1 MRKIVSFLMIVSL
14 MLTFGFNVKSQIN
27 RTINTKIADALAQV
41 PTRDEAKLNS
51 LMSELVDLREA
62 GFALFVAKVVPP
74 GTADDVAARFIIA
87 SMSKYTSRFG
97 RTTDKLMVENGLL

>member
-14 MLTFGFNVKSQIN
+14 LLAFGFNAKSQIN

-41 PTRDEAKLNS
+41 PTRDAAKLNN
-51 LMSELVDLREA
+51 LMSELLDLKEE

-74 GTADDVAARFIIA
+74 GTGDDVAARFIIA
-87 SMSKYTSRFG
+87 SMSKYSSQFG
-97 RTTDKLMVENGLL
+97 KTEDKLM